1 MIVNFSNE
9 PVNYDNFESIFL
21 AGPTLRNSN
30 YATDS
35 WRVEAV
41 KILEELGFDGTVY
54 IPEFTDLESMKDFDE
69 ERQTRWEWEALA
81 NSSLIVF
88 WVPRNNTDL
97 PGFTTNVEFGR
108 YVTMCPEKVF
118 LGNPPDATKMKYLQ
132 MLYTQCTGR
141 TEKSTMRDT
150 LKEAL
155 NSLWG

>member
-1 MIVNFSNE
+1 M
-9 PVNYDNFESIFL
+9 
-21 AGPTLRNSN
+21 TLRE
-30 YATDS
+30 Y
-35 WRVEAV
+35 
-41 KILEELGFDGTVY
+41 IEELGFDGTVY

-155 NSLWG
+155 NSL